1 MSRTTNDILAEIEE
15 LKDRIEALEDEIK
28 DAKERPKL
36 FDVTLR
42 VTTRPSTWGEDHV
55 DEYELSEH
63 FLNYMRDLQEIIH
76 LDDEG
81 DEIKVLSVKEV
92 TNDNAKLDA

>member
-1 MSRTTNDILAEIEE
+1 MTRTTDAILAEIEE
-15 LKDRIEALEDEIK
+15 LKDRIEALEDEIQ
-28 DAKERPKL
+28 DAKDRPKL

-42 VTTRPSTWGEDHV
+42 VATRPSTWGEDHV
-55 DEYELSEH
+55 DKFELHDH
-63 FLNYMRDLQEIIH
+63 FFNYMKDLQLAIH

>member
-1 MSRTTNDILAEIEE
+1 MTRTIDSIIAEIGE
-15 LKDRIEALEDEIK
+15 LKDRLEALEDELQDSK
-28 DAKERPKL
+28 DRPKL

-42 VTTRPSTWGEDHV
+42 VVTRPSTWGDEHV
-55 DEYELSEH
+55 DKYELSDH
-63 FLNYMRDLQEIIH
+63 FFNYIRELKEAIH
-76 LDDEG
+76 LDDDG